1 MIAELLVL
9 QRLLDNSQLVT
20 PPTSSR
26 PTSTSTTTRS
36 KAEAAYNAYKDKLT
50 DYLGRFRYRR

>member
-1 MIAELLVL
+1 MLAELILL
-9 QRLLDNSQLVT
+9 RQLLDKSDMVT
-20 PPTSSR
+20 PPESSMSNTATS
-26 PTSTSTTTRS
+26 TTRS